1 MQRHSAKP
9 AHRAAAVAVGLALL
23 VAGCGL
29 GAPERT
35 QQKPAAAPAAA
46 GETGNDLVYTADP
59 ARGIL
64 QVLGPGGRVLREL
77 PAGVPS
83 ADWSTLYVARG
94 GTSSTTVQAIDVASG
109 RTLRSATLAGRF
121 RLPVVGLAGVPDG
134 LSADGGTLV
143 LANQADTPAS
153 RFAVLPTDFTKPA
166 QIVSLP
172 GEFEY
177 DALSPD
183 GGRLFLIEHLAGPDR
198 SRYRVR
204 MYDRG
209 AGKLDPNVI
218 VDKREQWETAMAGYP
233 NTRVA
238 GPGGSWVYTLYRN
251 ADKGPFIHALN
262 AQDSYAFCID
272 LPRGRSA
279 DQQTA
284 RLWTLVRDTT
294 GGRLYAVN
302 TALGLV
308 SEVDGEQFTVL
319 RTATFPPERPLGGA
333 APRPGSAVLGD
344 AGDLLLVGTANG
356 VLAFGTDSLKVQ
368 RRDLVGWSVD
378 GLVASADGRRA
389 YALSSSRGRVAAI
402 DPLSGRLLGE
412 RAAPAAGLL
421 LHTATG

>member
-35 QQKPAAAPAAA
+35 PPKPAATPAAA
-46 GETGNDLVYTADP
+46 GEPDKDLVYTADP
-59 ARGIL
+59 ARGRL

-83 ADWSTLYVARG
+83 ADWTTLYVARG
-94 GTSSTTVQAIDVASG
+94 GTSRTTVQAIEVASG
-109 RTLRSATLAGRF
+109 KVLRSTTLAGWF

-143 LANQADTPAS
+143 LANLADTPAS

-172 GEFEY
+172 GEFDY

-183 GGRLFLIEHLAGPDR
+183 GARLFLIEHLAGPDR

-209 AGKLDPNVI
+209 SGKLDPNVI

-233 NTRVA
+233 NTRVS
-238 GPGGSWVYTLYRN
+238 GPGGSWIYTLYRN

-262 AQDSYAFCID
+262 AQDSYAFCVD
-272 LPRGRSA
+272 LPKGRSA
-279 DQQTA
+279 DQRAA

-308 SEVDGEQFTVL
+308 SEIDGQQFTVL
-319 RTATFPPERPLGGA
+319 RTASFKPERPLGGSD
-333 APRPGSAVLGD
+333 PRPGSAVLGD
-344 AGDLLLVGTANG
+344 AGDLLLIGTANG
-356 VLAFGTDSLKVQ
+356 VLAIATGSLEVR
-368 RRDLVGWSVD
+368 RRDLAGWAVD
-378 GLVASADGRRA
+378 GLVSSADGRRA
-389 YALSSSRGRVAAI
+389 YALSSARGRVAAI
-402 DPLSGRLLGE
+402 DPLSGHLLDE
-412 RAAPAAGLL
+412 RSAPAAGLL

>member
-29 GAPERT
+29 GAPEWTRP
-35 QQKPAAAPAAA
+35 KPAAAPGVA
-46 GETGNDLVYTADP
+46 GETSKDLVYTADP
-59 ARGIL
+59 ARGVL

-94 GTSSTTVQAIDVASG
+94 GTSRTTIQAIDVASG
-109 RTLRSATLAGRF
+109 KVLRSTTLPGRF
-121 RLPVVGLAGVPDG
+121 GLPVVGLAGVPDG

-143 LANQADTPAS
+143 LANLADTLAS

-166 QIVSLP
+166 QIVSLL
-172 GEFEY
+172 GEFDY

-183 GGRLFLIEHLAGPDR
+183 GARLFLIEHLAGPDR

-209 AGKLDPNVI
+209 SGKLDPNVI

-262 AQDSYAFCID
+262 AQDSYAFCVD
-272 LPRGRSA
+272 LPKGRSA
-279 DQQTA
+279 DQQAA

-294 GGRLYAVN
+294 GGRLWAVN

-308 SEVDGEQFTVL
+308 SEIDGQQFTVL
-319 RTATFPPERPLGGA
+319 RTASFPPERPLGGA
-333 APRPGSAVLGD
+333 DPRPGSAVLGD
-344 AGDLLLVGTANG
+344 AGDLLLVGTADG
-356 VLAFGTDSLKVQ
+356 VLTIATGSLEVE
-368 RRDLVGWSVD
+368 RRDLAGWAVD

-402 DPLSGRLLGE
+402 DPRSGRLLDE
-412 RAAPAAGLL
+412 RSAPAAGLL